1 MPSIRSNLLSEP
13 MVLAS
18 SDLSPYDPPHRKSQ
32 EKSSLRASK
41 LTAPLTN
48 GNSLDG
54 SGGPKRIV
62 DGIFISTPNGIN
74 PSLQS
79 LPNGRSSGS
88 ADSRDKI
95 QLKAESNF
103 SSVNGP
109 GSFGEQ
115 EKQKSTQLNGTLK
128 HGLTQGELP
137 PTQDK
142 RNEKIT
148 PGPISPEDTQIRTVK
163 GAGHSRAHSA
173 SAPQRQVSQILYSN
187 PAEGYSTSSDT
198 FIASEKTLLVN
209 RVSSPGNLP
218 PASPHPAASST
229 SSLPPPRLQHR
240 HTLQIPRVSTGRS
253 SRDFSLPTSSPSG
266 DGLGDNERF
275 SPTNQGFGRIS
286 ASFGRRATRSIHSD
300 LNNDEIPPDEDAAR
314 WTETIKQKRA
324 SRRQRKEEEEEN
336 RVLVGTK
343 VDSNHVN
350 WVTAYN
356 MLTGIRFT
364 VSRIN
369 AKIDRDLTD
378 ADFDAKHKFSFDMYV
393 SVVFSQMCSE
403 LILFQGRYRVDSF
416 CQIRLQV
423 QGLRAL
429 GLPPSQSTV

>member
-1 MPSIRSNLLSEP
+1 MPSIRSSMLSEP
-13 MVLAS
+13 VVVAS
-18 SDLSPYDPPHRKSQ
+18 NDLSSYDPPHRKSQ

-41 LTAPLTN
+41 PAPSTN
-48 GNSLDG
+48 GNGLDSSSG
-54 SGGPKRIV
+54 SKRIV
-62 DGIFISTPNGIN
+62 DGIFLSTSKGIN

-88 ADSRDKI
+88 TDSRDKM
-95 QLKAESNF
+95 QVKAESNF
-103 SSVNGP
+103 SLANGT

-115 EKQKSTQLNGTLK
+115 EKQSFAQLNGISK

-137 PTQDK
+137 PIQGTRD
-142 RNEKIT
+142 EKNT
-148 PGPISPEDTQIRTVK
+148 PGTVSPEDNQTRIVK

-173 SAPQRQVSQILYSN
+173 SAPQQQVSQIPLSN
-187 PAEGYSTSSDT
+187 PTEGYSTASD
-198 FIASEKTLLVN
+198 INVAANKTLLIN

-218 PASPHPAASST
+218 PASPHPATSST
-229 SSLPPPRLQHR
+229 SSLPAPRLQHR

-286 ASFGRRATRSIHSD
+286 ASFGRRPTRSIHSD
-300 LNNDEIPPDEDAAR
+300 ANNDEIPPDEDAAR

-343 VDSNHVN
+343 VDANHVN
-350 WVTAYN
+350 YVTAYN

-378 ADFDAKHKFSFDMYV
+378 ADFDAKHKFSFDM
-393 SVVFSQMCSE
+393 
-403 LILFQGRYRVDSF
+403 
-416 CQIRLQV
+416 
-423 QGLRAL
+423 
-429 GLPPSQSTV
+429 